1 MLAFLS
7 LNLGEKEEKKSSL
20 ENGFTLRQ
28 QTSTELYEMSLSL
41 SPIVVHFRFDI
52 LGYYQSSV

>member
-41 SPIVVHFRFDI
+41 SPPLLSIFD
-52 LGYYQSSV
+52 LTF